1 MGRVSTE
8 ELPAAA
14 WLAALA
20 GFEGMTNRRFRMLVA
35 RRTPREAFAI
45 ASGAV
50 PAPPAI
56 AEMHRRDDT
65 LAARWRRSAAQRTPE
80 SAWSECRRASIQV
93 VATDDPLFPAQL
105 LDDPT
110 CPPVLFVRG
119 RLDRLDARRV
129 AIVGTRN
136 ATQRGRQTA
145 ARFGHDLA
153 AAGVAIVSG
162 LARGVDGAAHRG
174 CLAGGGAPIGVV
186 GNGLDAPYPREHGT
200 LWGEVAERGV
210 LLSEWPPGTAPDAF
224 RFPLRNR
231 LIAALSE
238 VVVVVESR
246 ERGGSLSTAR
256 EAAERG
262 IDVFAVPG
270 ALDSRASVG
279 TNALL
284 RDGAAPATE
293 PADVLAALGLD
304 TRRSGR
310 NRHERRP
317 PPDAV
322 GLRVLDL
329 ARQGSAISVDRVA
342 SALALGV
349 TDAALALAHLEANG
363 WLIESNGWFETV
375 DEWADLA

>member
-145 ARFGHDLA
+145 GRFGHDLA